1 MGCGIHDGRDGTM
14 KGYYRFMVLLVLLLA
29 AGLFAVVKLT
39 GKDDFSQNNYDVLL
53 LNEIAHKMVLD
64 DMPPENTAP
73 EREYV
78 ILDINGNVIYDNRS
92 DRSEAITVE
101 TAMQRRYSYTY
112 ITENNQITG
121 SVVLTDSNNRF
132 DRLRTNIITV
142 YCVCGFILIGA
153 VTALGVYI
161 RKTII
166 LPFAKMKDFASY
178 VAAGDLD
185 RPLEMDKGNM
195 FGAFSESFD
204 IMREELKASGARE
217 LSLQKKERELIAS
230 LSHDLKTPVTGIK
243 LTSELMAAIFSQN
256 EGQEITVTEDMT
268 EKMNN
273 IYKRADEI
281 GVLVNNLF
289 SSTLEELGEFKVE
302 CSDENSAVI
311 AEIVSKYDDRGLVR
325 ISEIP
330 QVIVHIDKL
339 RLSQV
344 IGNIISNSY
353 KYAETPIDIFFRL
366 DESFLE
372 VSISDSGSGVSEDE
386 IELITNKFYRGK
398 QHGDKEGSG
407 LGLYIARILMD
418 KMGGELSVRNEN
430 GLCVTLLI
438 PIS

>member
-1 MGCGIHDGRDGTM
+1 M
-14 KGYYRFMVLLVLLLA
+14 KGYCRFMALLVLLLA
-29 AGLFAVVKLT
+29 AGLFAVVELT
-39 GKDDFSQNNYDVLL
+39 GTDDFSQNNDDVLL

-78 ILDINGNVIYDNRS
+78 ILDRNGNVIYDNRS

-101 TAMQRRYSYTY
+101 TAMQRRYSYIY

-121 SVVLTDSNNRF
+121 SVVLTDSNKRF

-142 YCVCGFILIGA
+142 YCVCGFLLIGA
-153 VTALGVYI
+153 AAALGVYI

-166 LPFAKMKDFASY
+166 RPFAKMKDFASY

-204 IMREELKASGARE
+204 IMREELKASRARE

-243 LTSELMAAIFSQN
+243 LTSELMAAIFFQN

-268 EKMNN
+268 GKMNN
-273 IYKRADEI
+273 ICKRADEI
-281 GVLVNNLF
+281 GVLVGDLF
-289 SSTLEELGEFKVE
+289 SSTLEDLGEFKVE

-344 IGNIISNSY
+344 IGNIIFNSY
-353 KYAETPIDIFFRL
+353 KYAGTSIEISFRL

-372 VSISDSGSGVSEDE
+372 VSISDSGPGVPEDE
-386 IELITNKFYRGK
+386 IELITNKFYRGRE
-398 QHGDKEGSG
+398 HGDKEGSG

-418 KMGGELSVRNEN
+418 KMGGELSVRSEN

>member
-1 MGCGIHDGRDGTM
+1 MA
-14 KGYYRFMVLLVLLLA
+14 LLVLLLA
-29 AGLFAVVKLT
+29 VGLFAVVKLT
-39 GKDDFSQNNYDVLL
+39 GTDDFLQNNDDVLL

-64 DMPPENTAP
+64 DTPPEITAP

-78 ILDINGNVIYDNRS
+78 ILDGNGNVIYDNRS

-121 SVVLTDSNNRF
+121 SVVLTDSNKRF
-132 DRLRTNIITV
+132 DRLRTNIISV
-142 YCVCGFILIGA
+142 YCVCGFLLTGA
-153 VTALGVYI
+153 TAAFGAYI

-166 LPFAKMKDFASY
+166 RPFAKMKDFASC

-185 RPLEMDKGNM
+185 RPLEMDKGNL

-204 IMREELKASGARE
+204 IMREELKASRARE

-268 EKMNN
+268 GKMNN
-273 IYKRADEI
+273 ICKRADEI
-281 GVLVNNLF
+281 GVLVGDLF
-289 SSTLEELGEFKVE
+289 SSTLENLGEFKVE

-311 AEIVSKYDDRGLVR
+311 AQIVSKYDDRGLVR

-344 IGNIISNSY
+344 IGNILFNSY
-353 KYAETPIDIFFRL
+353 KYAGTPIDISFRL

-372 VSISDSGSGVSEDE
+372 MSIGDSGAGVPEDE
-386 IELITNKFYRGK
+386 IELITNKFYRGRE
-398 QHGDKEGSG
+398 HGGREGSG
-407 LGLYIARILMD
+407 LGLYIAKILMD

-430 GLCVTLLI
+430 GLCATLLI
-438 PIS
+438 PLS

>member
-121 SVVLTDSNNRF
+121 SVVLTDSNKRF

-256 EGQEITVTEDMT
+256 EGQEITVTENMT

-289 SSTLEELGEFKVE
+289 SSTLEDLGEFKVE

-353 KYAETPIDIFFRL
+353 KYAETPIDIYFRL

-430 GLCVTLLI
+430 GLCVTLLV

>member
-1 MGCGIHDGRDGTM
+1 MA
-14 KGYYRFMVLLVLLLA
+14 LLVLLLA
-29 AGLFAVVKLT
+29 AGLFAVVELT
-39 GKDDFSQNNYDVLL
+39 GTDDFSQNNDDVLL

-78 ILDINGNVIYDNRS
+78 ILDRNGNVIYDNRS

-101 TAMQRRYSYTY
+101 TAMQRRYSYIY

-121 SVVLTDSNNRF
+121 SVVLTDSNKRF
-132 DRLRTNIITV
+132 ERLRTNIITV
-142 YCVCGFILIGA
+142 YCVCGFLLIGA
-153 VTALGVYI
+153 AAALGVYI

-166 LPFAKMKDFASY
+166 RPFAKMKDFASY

-204 IMREELKASGARE
+204 IMREELKASRARE

-243 LTSELMAAIFSQN
+243 LTSELMAAIFFQN

-268 EKMNN
+268 GKMNN
-273 IYKRADEI
+273 ICKRADEI
-281 GVLVNNLF
+281 GVLVGDLF
-289 SSTLEELGEFKVE
+289 SSTLEDLGEFKVE
-302 CSDENSAVI
+302 CSDEDSAVI
-311 AEIVSKYDDRGLVR
+311 AQIVSGYDDRGLVR

-344 IGNIISNSY
+344 IGNIIFNSY
-353 KYAETPIDIFFRL
+353 KYAGTSIEISFRL

-372 VSISDSGSGVSEDE
+372 VSISDSGPGVPEDE
-386 IELITNKFYRGK
+386 IELITNKFYRGRE
-398 QHGDKEGSG
+398 HGDKEGSG

-418 KMGGELSVRNEN
+418 KMGGELSVRSEN

>member
-1 MGCGIHDGRDGTM
+1 MA
-14 KGYYRFMVLLVLLLA
+14 LLVLLLA

-39 GKDDFSQNNYDVLL
+39 GTDDFSQNNDDVLL

-64 DMPPENTAP
+64 DKPPENTAP

-92 DRSEAITVE
+92 HRSEAITVE
-101 TAMQRRYSYTY
+101 TAMQRRYPYTY

-121 SVVLTDSNNRF
+121 SVVLTDSNKRF

-142 YCVCGFILIGA
+142 YCVCGFLLIGA
-153 VTALGVYI
+153 AAVLGVYI
-161 RKTII
+161 RKAII
-166 LPFAKMKDFASY
+166 RPFAKMKDFASY

-204 IMREELKASGARE
+204 IMREELKASRARE

-268 EKMNN
+268 GKMNN
-273 IYKRADEI
+273 ICKRADEI
-281 GVLVNNLF
+281 GVLVNDLF
-289 SSTLEELGEFKVE
+289 SSTLENLGELKVE
-302 CSDENSAVI
+302 CLDENSAVI

-344 IGNIISNSY
+344 IGNIIFNSY
-353 KYAETPIDIFFRL
+353 KYAGTSIEISFRL

-372 VSISDSGSGVSEDE
+372 VSISDSGSGVPEDE
-386 IELITNKFYRGK
+386 IELITNKFYRGRE
-398 QHGDKEGSG
+398 HGDKEGSG

-418 KMGGELSVRNEN
+418 KMGGELSVRSEN

>member
-1 MGCGIHDGRDGTM
+1 MT
-14 KGYYRFMVLLVLLLA
+14 LLVLLLSV
-29 AGLFAVVKLT
+29 GLFAVVKLT
-39 GKDDFSQNNYDVLL
+39 GTENFSQNNYDVLL

-92 DRSEAITVE
+92 DCSEVITVE
-101 TAMQRRYSYTY
+101 TAMQKLYPYTY
-112 ITENNQITG
+112 IMENNQITG
-121 SVVLTDSNNRF
+121 SVVLTDSRKHF
-132 DRLRTNIITV
+132 DRLRTNIIAV
-142 YCVCGFILIGA
+142 SCVCGFLLIGA
-153 VTALGVYI
+153 AAAFGAYI
-161 RKTII
+161 RKTVI
-166 LPFAKMKDFASY
+166 LPFARMKDFASY
-178 VAAGDLD
+178 VAAGELD
-185 RPLEMDKGNM
+185 RPLEMDKGNL

-204 IMREELKASGARE
+204 IMREELKASRARE

-243 LTSELMAAIFSQN
+243 LTSELMAAVFSQN
-256 EGQEITVTEDMT
+256 EGREITVTEDMIV
-268 EKMNN
+268 KMNN
-273 IYKRADEI
+273 VYKRADEI
-281 GVLVNNLF
+281 ALLVGDLF
-289 SSTLEELGEFKVE
+289 SSALEELGEFKVK

-311 AEIVSKYDDRGLVR
+311 AELVSKYDDRGLVR

-330 QVIVHIDKL
+330 QVIVHMDKL

-344 IGNIISNSY
+344 IGNILFNSY
-353 KYAETPIDIFFRL
+353 KYAGTPIDISFRL
-366 DESFLE
+366 DESFFE
-372 VSISDSGSGVSEDE
+372 MSISDSGPGVPENE

-398 QHGDKEGSG
+398 EHGGKEGSG

-438 PIS
+438 PLS

>member
-1 MGCGIHDGRDGTM
+1 MA
-14 KGYYRFMVLLVLLLA
+14 LLVLLLA
-29 AGLFAVVKLT
+29 AGLFAVVELT
-39 GKDDFSQNNYDVLL
+39 GTDDFSQNNDDVLL

-78 ILDINGNVIYDNRS
+78 ILDRNGNVIYDNRS

-101 TAMQRRYSYTY
+101 TAMQRRYSYIY

-121 SVVLTDSNNRF
+121 SVVLTDSNKRF
-132 DRLRTNIITV
+132 DRLRTNIIVV
-142 YCVCGFILIGA
+142 YCVCSFLLIG
-153 VTALGVYI
+153 TAAAFGAYI

-166 LPFAKMKDFASY
+166 RPFAKMKDFASY

-204 IMREELKASGARE
+204 IMREELKASRARE
-217 LSLQKKERELIAS
+217 LSLQKKERELVAS

-243 LTSELMAAIFSQN
+243 LTSELMAAIFFQN

-268 EKMNN
+268 GKMNN
-273 IYKRADEI
+273 ICKRADEI
-281 GVLVNNLF
+281 GVLVGDLF
-289 SSTLEELGEFKVE
+289 SSTLEDLGEFKVE

-330 QVIVHIDKL
+330 QVIVHMDKL

-344 IGNIISNSY
+344 IGNILFNSY
-353 KYAETPIDIFFRL
+353 KYAGTSIEISFRL

-372 VSISDSGSGVSEDE
+372 VSISDSGPGVPEDE
-386 IELITNKFYRGK
+386 IELITNKFYRGRE
-398 QHGDKEGSG
+398 HGDKEGSG

-418 KMGGELSVRNEN
+418 KMGGELSVRSEN

>member
-1 MGCGIHDGRDGTM
+1 MA
-14 KGYYRFMVLLVLLLA
+14 LLVLLLA
-29 AGLFAVVKLT
+29 AGLFAVVELT
-39 GKDDFSQNNYDVLL
+39 GTDDFSQNNDDVLL

-78 ILDINGNVIYDNRS
+78 ILDRNGNVIYDNRS
-92 DRSEAITVE
+92 DCSEVITVE
-101 TAMQRRYSYTY
+101 TAMKRCYPYTY

-121 SVVLTDSNNRF
+121 SVVLTDSNKRF

-142 YCVCGFILIGA
+142 YCVCGFLLIGA
-153 VTALGVYI
+153 AAALGVYI

-166 LPFAKMKDFASY
+166 RPFAKMKDFASY

-204 IMREELKASGARE
+204 IMREELKASRARE
-217 LSLQKKERELIAS
+217 LSLQKKERELVAS

-243 LTSELMAAIFSQN
+243 LTSELMAAIFFQN

-268 EKMNN
+268 GKMNN
-273 IYKRADEI
+273 ICKRADEI
-281 GVLVNNLF
+281 GVLVGDLF
-289 SSTLEELGEFKVE
+289 SSTLEDLGEFKVE

-344 IGNIISNSY
+344 IGNIIFNSY
-353 KYAETPIDIFFRL
+353 KYAGTSIEISFRL

-372 VSISDSGSGVSEDE
+372 VSISDSGPGVPEDE
-386 IELITNKFYRGK
+386 IELITNKFYRGRE
-398 QHGDKEGSG
+398 HGDKEGSG

-418 KMGGELSVRNEN
+418 KMGGELSVRSEN

>member
-1 MGCGIHDGRDGTM
+1 M
-14 KGYYRFMVLLVLLLA
+14 KGYYRFTALLVLLLA
-29 AGLFAVVKLT
+29 AGLFAVVKII
-39 GKDDFSQNNYDVLL
+39 GADHFSQNNYDVLL
-53 LNEIAHKMVLD
+53 LNEIAHKIVLD
-64 DMPPENTAP
+64 DMPSENTVP

-78 ILDINGNVIYDNRS
+78 ILDVNGNVIYDNRFNP
-92 DRSEAITVE
+92 SEVITVE
-101 TAMQRRYSYTY
+101 TAMQKRYPYTY
-112 ITENNQITG
+112 IIENNQITG
-121 SVVLTDSNNRF
+121 SVVLTDSKKHF
-132 DRLRTNIITV
+132 DRLRTNIIAV
-142 YCVCGFILIGA
+142 YCVCGFLLICA
-153 VTALGVYI
+153 VVTFGVYI
-161 RKTII
+161 RKTVI
-166 LPFAKMKDFASY
+166 LPFARMKDFASY
-178 VAAGDLD
+178 VAAGDFD

-204 IMREELKASGARE
+204 IMREELKASRARE
-217 LSLQKKERELIAS
+217 LSLQKKEHELIAS

-268 EKMNN
+268 GKMNN

-281 GVLVNNLF
+281 GVLVNDLF

-302 CSDENSAVI
+302 CLDENSAVI
-311 AEIVSKYDDRGLVR
+311 GEIVSRYDDRGLVR

-330 QVIVHIDKL
+330 RVIVHIDKL

-353 KYAETPIDIFFRL
+353 KYAETPIDIYFHI

-372 VSISDSGSGVSEDE
+372 MSISDSGSGVPEDE
-386 IELITNKFYRGK
+386 IALITNKFYRGK

-418 KMGGELSVRNEN
+418 KMGGELSVRSEN
-430 GLCVTLLI
+430 GLCVTLLV

>member
-1 MGCGIHDGRDGTM
+1 MA
-14 KGYYRFMVLLVLLLA
+14 LLVLLLA
-29 AGLFAVVKLT
+29 AGLFAVVELT
-39 GKDDFSQNNYDVLL
+39 GTDDFSQNNDDVLL

-78 ILDINGNVIYDNRS
+78 ILDRNGNVIYDNRS

-101 TAMQRRYSYTY
+101 TAMQRRYSYIY

-121 SVVLTDSNNRF
+121 SVVLTDSNKRF

-142 YCVCGFILIGA
+142 YCVCGFLLIGA
-153 VTALGVYI
+153 AAALGVYI

-166 LPFAKMKDFASY
+166 RPFAKMKDFASY

-204 IMREELKASGARE
+204 IMREELKASRARE
-217 LSLQKKERELIAS
+217 LSLQKKERELVAS

-243 LTSELMAAIFSQN
+243 LTSELMAAIFFQN

-268 EKMNN
+268 GKMNN
-273 IYKRADEI
+273 ICKRADEI
-281 GVLVNNLF
+281 GVLVGDLF
-289 SSTLEELGEFKVE
+289 SSTLEDLGEFKVE

-311 AEIVSKYDDRGLVR
+311 AQIVSKYDDRGLVR

-344 IGNIISNSY
+344 IGNIIFNSY
-353 KYAETPIDIFFRL
+353 KYAGTSIEISFRL

-372 VSISDSGSGVSEDE
+372 VSISDSGPGVPEDE
-386 IELITNKFYRGK
+386 IELITNKFYRGRE
-398 QHGDKEGSG
+398 HGDKEGSG
-407 LGLYIARILMD
+407 LGLYIAGILMD
-418 KMGGELSVRNEN
+418 KMGGELSVRSEN

>member
-1 MGCGIHDGRDGTM
+1 MA
-14 KGYYRFMVLLVLLLA
+14 LLVLLLA
-29 AGLFAVVKLT
+29 VGLFAVVKIT
-39 GKDDFSQNNYDVLL
+39 GIDDFSQNNHDVLL

-64 DMPPENTAP
+64 DMPPENTAS

-78 ILDINGNVIYDNRS
+78 ILDRNGNVIFDNRS

-101 TAMQRRYSYTY
+101 TAMQRRYSYIY

-121 SVVLTDSNNRF
+121 SVVLTDSNKRF
-132 DRLRTNIITV
+132 DRLRTDIITV
-142 YCVCGFILIGA
+142 YCVCGFLLIGA
-153 VTALGVYI
+153 AAALGVYI
-161 RKTII
+161 RKAII
-166 LPFAKMKDFASY
+166 RPFAKMKDFASY

-204 IMREELKASGARE
+204 IMREELKASRARE

-243 LTSELMAAIFSQN
+243 LTSELMAAVFSQN
-256 EGQEITVTEDMT
+256 EGQEITVTEDMVV
-268 EKMNN
+268 KMNN
-273 IYKRADEI
+273 VYKRADEI
-281 GVLVNNLF
+281 ALLVNDLF
-289 SSTLEELGEFKVE
+289 SSTLEDLGAFKVK

-311 AEIVSKYDDRGLVR
+311 AEIVSEYDDRGLVH

-344 IGNIISNSY
+344 IGNIIFNSY
-353 KYAETPIDIFFRL
+353 KYAGTPIDISFRL

-372 VSISDSGSGVSEDE
+372 VSVSDSGLGVAEDE
-386 IELITNKFYRGK
+386 IALITNKFYRGK
-398 QHGDKEGSG
+398 QHGNKEGSG

-418 KMGGELSVRNEN
+418 KMGGELSVRSEN

-438 PIS
+438 PLS

>member
-1 MGCGIHDGRDGTM
+1 M
-14 KGYYRFMVLLVLLLA
+14 KGYCRFMALLVLLLA
-29 AGLFAVVKLT
+29 AGLFAVVELT
-39 GKDDFSQNNYDVLL
+39 GTDDFSQNNDDVLL

-78 ILDINGNVIYDNRS
+78 ILDRNGNVIYDNRS

-101 TAMQRRYSYTY
+101 TAMQRRYSYIY

-121 SVVLTDSNNRF
+121 SVVLTDSNKRF

-142 YCVCGFILIGA
+142 YCVCGFLLIGA
-153 VTALGVYI
+153 AAALGVYI

-166 LPFAKMKDFASY
+166 RPFAKMKDFASY

-204 IMREELKASGARE
+204 IMREELKASRARE

-243 LTSELMAAIFSQN
+243 LTSELMAAVFSQN
-256 EGQEITVTEDMT
+256 EGQEITVTQDMIV
-268 EKMNN
+268 KMNN
-273 IYKRADEI
+273 VYKKADEI
-281 GVLVNNLF
+281 ALLVGDLF
-289 SSTLEELGEFKVE
+289 SSTLEDLGAFKVN
-302 CSDENSAVI
+302 CADENSAVI
-311 AEIVSKYDDRGLVR
+311 TALVSEYDDRGLVR

-330 QVIVHIDKL
+330 QVIVHMDKL

-344 IGNIISNSY
+344 IGNILFNSY
-353 KYAETPIDIFFRL
+353 KYAGTPIDISFRL
-366 DESFLE
+366 DDPFLE
-372 VSISDSGSGVSEDE
+372 VSIRDSGPGVPEDE
-386 IELITNKFYRGK
+386 IALITHKFYRGK
-398 QHGDKEGSG
+398 EQGDKEGSG

-418 KMGGELSVRNEN
+418 KMGGELSVRSEN

-438 PIS
+438 PLS

>member
-1 MGCGIHDGRDGTM
+1 MA
-14 KGYYRFMVLLVLLLA
+14 LLVLLLA

-39 GKDDFSQNNYDVLL
+39 GTDDFSQNNDDVLL

-64 DMPPENTAP
+64 DKPPENIAP

-92 DRSEAITVE
+92 HRSEAITVE
-101 TAMQRRYSYTY
+101 TAMQRRYPYTY

-121 SVVLTDSNNRF
+121 SVVLTDSNKRF

-142 YCVCGFILIGA
+142 YCVCGFLLIGA
-153 VTALGVYI
+153 AAVLGVYI
-161 RKTII
+161 RKAII
-166 LPFAKMKDFASY
+166 RPFAKMKDFASY

-204 IMREELKASGARE
+204 IMREELKASRARE

-268 EKMNN
+268 GKMNN
-273 IYKRADEI
+273 ICKRADEI
-281 GVLVNNLF
+281 GVLVNDLF
-289 SSTLEELGEFKVE
+289 SSTLENLGELKVE

-344 IGNIISNSY
+344 IGNIIFNSY
-353 KYAETPIDIFFRL
+353 KYADTPIEISFRL

-372 VSISDSGSGVSEDE
+372 VSISDSGSGVPEDE
-386 IELITNKFYRGK
+386 IELITNKFYRGRE
-398 QHGDKEGSG
+398 HGDKEGSG
-407 LGLYIARILMD
+407 LGLYIAGILMD
-418 KMGGELSVRNEN
+418 KMGGELSVRSEN

>member
-121 SVVLTDSNNRF
+121 SVVLTDSNKRF

-256 EGQEITVTEDMT
+256 EGQEITVTENMT

-289 SSTLEELGEFKVE
+289 SSTLEDLGEFKVE

-353 KYAETPIDIFFRL
+353 KYAETPIDIYFRL

-418 KMGGELSVRNEN
+418 KMGGELSVRSEN

-438 PIS
+438 PLS

>member
-1 MGCGIHDGRDGTM
+1 MAL
-14 KGYYRFMVLLVLLLA
+14 FVLLLA
-29 AGLFAVVKLT
+29 AGLFAVVKIT
-39 GKDDFSQNNYDVLL
+39 GIDDFSQNNHDVLL

-64 DMPPENTAP
+64 DMPPENTAS

-78 ILDINGNVIYDNRS
+78 ILDVNGNVIYDNRS
-92 DRSEAITVE
+92 DRSEVITVE
-101 TAMQRRYSYTY
+101 TAMKRCYPYTY

-121 SVVLTDSNNRF
+121 SVVLTDSDKHF
-132 DRLRTNIITV
+132 DRLRTNIIVV
-142 YCVCGFILIGA
+142 YCVCSFLLIG
-153 VTALGVYI
+153 TAAAFGAYI
-161 RKTII
+161 RKTVI

-185 RPLEMDKGNM
+185 RSLEMDKGNL

-204 IMREELKASGARE
+204 IMREELKASRARE
-217 LSLQKKERELIAS
+217 QELIAS

-243 LTSELMAAIFSQN
+243 LTSELMAAVFAQN
-256 EGQEITVTEDMT
+256 KGQEITVTEDMIV
-268 EKMNN
+268 KMNN

-281 GVLVNNLF
+281 ALLVGDLF
-289 SSTLEELGEFKVE
+289 ASTLEDLGAFKIK

-311 AEIVSKYDDRGLVR
+311 AELVSEYDDRRLVR

-330 QVIVHIDKL
+330 QVIVHMDKL

-344 IGNIISNSY
+344 IGNILFNSY
-353 KYAETPIDIFFRL
+353 KYADTPIDISFRL

-372 VSISDSGSGVSEDE
+372 VSIRDSGPGVPEDE
-386 IELITNKFYRGK
+386 IGLITNKFYRGK
-398 QHGDKEGSG
+398 EHGDKEGSG

-418 KMGGELSVRNEN
+418 KMGGELSVRSEN

-438 PIS
+438 PLS

>member
-1 MGCGIHDGRDGTM
+1 M
-14 KGYYRFMVLLVLLLA
+14 KMYYRLIALLVLLLA
-29 AGLFAVVKLT
+29 AGLFAVVKII
-39 GKDDFSQNNYDVLL
+39 GPDDFSQNNDDVLL
-53 LNEIAHKMVLD
+53 LNAIAHKMVLD

-78 ILDINGNVIYDNRS
+78 ILDRNGNVIYDNRS

-101 TAMQRRYSYTY
+101 TAMKRRYPYTY
-112 ITENNQITG
+112 IIEKNQITG
-121 SVVLTDSNNRF
+121 SVVLTDSGKYF
-132 DRLRTNIITV
+132 DRLRTNIIAV
-142 YCVCGFILIGA
+142 YCVCGFLLIGA
-153 VTALGVYI
+153 AAAFGAYI
-161 RKTII
+161 RKTVIR
-166 LPFAKMKDFASY
+166 PFAKMKDFASY

-185 RPLEMDKGNM
+185 RPLEMDQGNL

-204 IMREELKASGARE
+204 IMREELKASRARE
-217 LSLQKKERELIAS
+217 LALQKKERELIAS

-243 LTSELMAAIFSQN
+243 LTSELMAAVFSQN

-268 EKMNN
+268 VKMNN

-281 GVLVNNLF
+281 AVLVNDLF
-289 SSTLEELGEFKVE
+289 SSTLEDLGEFRVK

-311 AEIVSKYDDRGLVR
+311 AEIVSEYDDRGLVR

-330 QVIVHIDKL
+330 QVIVHTDRL

-353 KYAETPIDIFFRL
+353 KYAGTSIDISFRL

-372 VSISDSGSGVSEDE
+372 MSVSDSGPGVSEDE
-386 IELITNKFYRGK
+386 IALITNKFYRGK
-398 QHGDKEGSG
+398 EHGDKEGSG

-418 KMGGELSVRNEN
+418 KMGGELSVRSEN

-438 PIS
+438 PLG

>member
-1 MGCGIHDGRDGTM
+1 MA
-14 KGYYRFMVLLVLLLA
+14 LLVLLLA

-39 GKDDFSQNNYDVLL
+39 GTDDFSQNNDDVLL

-64 DMPPENTAP
+64 DMPPENIAP

-78 ILDINGNVIYDNRS
+78 ILDRNGNVIYDNRS

-101 TAMQRRYSYTY
+101 TATQRRYSYIY

-121 SVVLTDSNNRF
+121 SVVLTDSNKRF

-142 YCVCGFILIGA
+142 YCVCGFLLIGA
-153 VTALGVYI
+153 AATLGVYI
-161 RKTII
+161 RKAII
-166 LPFAKMKDFASY
+166 RPFAKMKDFASY

-204 IMREELKASGARE
+204 IMREELKASRARE
-217 LSLQKKERELIAS
+217 LSLQKKERELVAS

-243 LTSELMAAIFSQN
+243 LTSELMAAIFFQN

-268 EKMNN
+268 GKMNN
-273 IYKRADEI
+273 ICKRANEI
-281 GVLVNNLF
+281 GVLVGDLF
-289 SSTLEELGEFKVE
+289 SSTLEDLGEFKVE

-344 IGNIISNSY
+344 IGNIIFNSY
-353 KYAETPIDIFFRL
+353 KYAGTSIEISFRL

-372 VSISDSGSGVSEDE
+372 VSISDSGPGVPEDE
-386 IELITNKFYRGK
+386 IELITNKFYRGRE
-398 QHGDKEGSG
+398 HGDKEGSG
-407 LGLYIARILMD
+407 LGLYIAGILMD
-418 KMGGELSVRNEN
+418 KMGGELSVRSEN